1 MISSLL
7 LKIKLK
13 KTFVRLKNQ
22 FNISMQ
28 ASKIFYKCVIKL
40 ANVLK
45 ILIYFSDKENKNQ
58 YRLKVNYSDVITII
72 DAFKIQIEKSSNPMH
87 HAYVVRI

>member
-22 FNISMQ
+22 FNISTQ

-72 DAFKIQIEKSSNPMH
+72 DAFKIQIEKSSNPVH

>member
-1 MISSLL
+1 
-7 LKIKLK
+7 
-13 KTFVRLKNQ
+13 
-22 FNISMQ
+22 MQ
-28 ASKIFYKCVIKL
+28 ASKIFYKFVIKL